1 MSCVTRTED
10 DKLQKLMRLM
20 RSNVPV
26 RACISRM
33 LSSVVPK
40 LVSIKERTSE
50 STGFKPLASGLDV
63 FLGKH
68 LAKFLTSALEMTY
81 MYL

>member
-26 RACISRM
+26 RACISLM

-50 STGFKPLASGLDV
+50 STGFKPLASGLDS

-68 LAKFLTSALEMTY
+68 LAKFLT
-81 MYL
+81 